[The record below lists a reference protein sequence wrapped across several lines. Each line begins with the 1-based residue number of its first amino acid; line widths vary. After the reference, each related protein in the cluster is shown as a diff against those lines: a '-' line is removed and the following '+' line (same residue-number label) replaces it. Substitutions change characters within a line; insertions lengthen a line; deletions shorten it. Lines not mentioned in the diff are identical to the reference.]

1 MTTLEGALAELATA
15 EKNHR
20 MSGELLHAA
29 AERVRVLAEETLEAS
44 RRPPQT
50 PQGGLVRLTDF
61 ARSRTWPSLRTLR
74 RWTSEG
80 EPPPGFVE
88 AGCVRT
94 IGRAVLIDPV
104 VFDEWAKGKIQTPEK
119 RGKGRPRRVI

>member
-1 MTTLEGALAELATA
+1 MPLREKYLLRFPLGRKLDSNVTKVEEG
-15 EKNHR
+15 R
-20 MSGELLHAA
+20 SPGF
-29 AERVRVLAEETLEAS
+29 
-44 RRPPQT
+44 RRSLVKPPQT

-61 ARSRTWPSLRTLR
+61 ARSRAWPSLRTLR

-104 VFDEWAKGKIQTPEK
+104 VFDEWAKGKIQTAEK